1 MTRRRPRST
10 LFPYTTLFRSG
21 PNEWDIRAI
30 SWEAGPEQALAL
42 VDSMR
47 KMPDENSPDA
57 RHKKLAANRT
67 ATALRIRNALAGD
80 ETRQTFDAGLQ
91 SAARMIPLREQTK
104 LIAVTT
110 INEVRMA
117 MRELGRRGV
126 SAGRFAAPEDV
137 TMLLESELDSY
148 VTNPEL
154 FVPIIAERLTQYRA
168 LFEIEPPFIIDADP
182 EPLPAWPRRS
192 RPRPPASRPGDV
204 LRGIGGSAGEYQGTA
219 RVVLDLESALTLE
232 PGEVMVA
239 PLTDAAWTPLFLV
252 AGAVVVD
259 VGALNSHAVVVSR
272 ELGIPCVL
280 SLDDATLRLRDG
292 MQLMVDGTAGT
303 VTVGGE

>member
-1 MTRRRPRST
+1 
-10 LFPYTTLFRSG
+10 
-21 PNEWDIRAI
+21 
-30 SWEAGPEQALAL
+30 
-42 VDSMR
+42 
-47 KMPDENSPDA
+47 MPDENSPDA
-57 RHKKLAANRT
+57 RHDRLASNRG
-67 ATALRIRNALAGD
+67 AAADRIRGALAGD
-80 ETRQTFDAGLQ
+80 ETQLQTFDTALE
-91 SAARMIPLREQTK
+91 SAARTIALREQTK

-126 SAGRFAAPEDV
+126 SAGRYATPEDV
-137 TMLLESELDSY
+137 MMLLESELDSY
-148 VTNPEL
+148 VTNPDL
-154 FVPIIAERLTQYRA
+154 FVPVIAERLAEYGA

-182 EPLPAWPRRS
+182 EPLPAWPRRA
-192 RPRPPASRPGDV
+192 RPRPEAARPGAV
-204 LRGIGGSAGEYQGTA
+204 LRGIGGSAGQYQGRA
-219 RVVLDLESALTLE
+219 RVVLDLDAALALE

-280 SLDDATLRLRDG
+280 SLDDATQRLRDG
-292 MQLMVDGTAGT
+292 MQLIVDGTAGT
-303 VTVGGE
+303 VTVGEK